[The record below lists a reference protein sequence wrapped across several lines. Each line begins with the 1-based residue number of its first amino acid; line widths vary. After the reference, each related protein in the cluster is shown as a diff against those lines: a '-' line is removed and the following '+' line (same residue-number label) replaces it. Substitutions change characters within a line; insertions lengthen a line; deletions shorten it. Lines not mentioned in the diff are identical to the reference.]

1 MNNRKVLLWSIVV
14 ALGGFLFGFDT
25 AVISGAEQSIQAYWS
40 LTSVEHGLTVSIALI
55 GTVVGS
61 LVGSIPC
68 ERLGR
73 RNTLLLI
80 AALYLVSS
88 LGTAFSTNWYL
99 FLVFRFLGGLGVG
112 ASSVTAPV
120 YISEIAPAEK
130 RGRLVALFQ
139 FNIVL
144 GILLSYFSNYLIGQE
159 GETAWRWMLGVQ
171 AFPSLLFLIL
181 LQLVPESPRWLI
193 LKKGKLEEAT
203 AVLKE
208 VMPIGYE
215 AEIENIKNSQKDS
228 SEAGVNQLLSRKYR
242 FPVFLAVTFAV
253 FNQVSGINA
262 IIYYA
267 PRIFEMTGLGR
278 TSSLLSTV
286 GIGIVN
292 FIFTLIAINF
302 IDRIGRKT
310 LMLIGSIGLI
320 STLGLV
326 AQAFYSQNFSGWSI
340 TVYLLVYI
348 AFFAFSQGAV
358 IWVFMAEIFPNQVR
372 AKGQTLGSS
381 THWIMAAI
389 IAFSFPM
396 LAEKLGGGNTFLFFC
411 VMMVLQ
417 LLFVWKLMPETKG
430 KSLEQI
436 ERSLVL
442 H

>member
-1 MNNRKVLLWSIVV
+1 LWSIVV

-208 VMPIGYE
+208 VMPLGYE
-215 AEIENIKNSQKDS
+215 AEIENIKNSQKNS

-326 AQAFYSQNFSGWSI
+326 AQAFYSQNFSGWAI